1 MSLSN
6 VHPMN
11 SSTRQSLQNL
21 LSLMVFSASTIMMAQ
36 PVFSFVPSTLSLQQ
50 NSVPLISCHSSQLS
64 LITST
69 PLVTTIKCR
78 MSSSSSSSSSASASE
93 TAAETATTSAEATNE
108 ESAPSRTMP
117 SGEIISSKR
126 NTEITKQLEQAK
138 ALLAVSRAKLEAKEE
153 QETAAAFLLEDNNNS
168 SDGDKKKDSVPFFA
182 VANSAATSNNE
193 ESNDGKR
200 DIVIKSKDEATGLF
214 TTDGDLMAKLS
225 EEEEWDLRP
234 LLEVF
239 ETERSGEESP
249 KSKNVDRDIA
259 QSMYNLRK
267 SLQTEDFSKI
277 FDKRNRFIGDM

>member
-69 PLVTTIKCR
+69 PLVATIKCR
-78 MSSSSSSSSSASASE
+78 MSSSSSSSASE

-117 SGEIISSKR
+117 SGEIISNKR

-193 ESNDGKR
+193 ENNDGKR

>member
-69 PLVTTIKCR
+69 PLVATIKCR
-78 MSSSSSSSSSASASE
+78 MSSSSSSSASE
-93 TAAETATTSAEATNE
+93 TAAEAATTSAEATNE

-168 SDGDKKKDSVPFFA
+168 SDDDKKKDSVPFFA

-193 ESNDGKR
+193 ENNDGKR

>member
-69 PLVTTIKCR
+69 PLVATIKCR
-78 MSSSSSSSSSASASE
+78 MSSSSSSSASE

-168 SDGDKKKDSVPFFA
+168 SDDDKKKDSVPFFA

-193 ESNDGKR
+193 ENNDGKR

>member
-69 PLVTTIKCR
+69 PVVATIECR
-78 MSSSSSSSSSASASE
+78 MSSSSSSSASE
-93 TAAETATTSAEATNE
+93 TAAEAATTSAEATNE

-168 SDGDKKKDSVPFFA
+168 SDDDKKKDSVPFFA

-193 ESNDGKR
+193 ENNDGKR